1 MIHMLEQWTGDL
13 PGMLEAAVVASVAA
27 ALGAAVAFTVHL
39 LLFRVLRRIAKASL
53 SPTDDIV
60 IERLARPT
68 RYAMIALGLVL
79 AARETP
85 VLGHVWER
93 IAGFVMPALIGWIAL
108 SLSQALVKA
117 LEARPDITTGDNH
130 HARRRLTRLAILSRI
145 ASFIIVFL
153 TVGLMLLSIPGVRD
167 IGVTLMASA
176 GLAGLAVGAAAQP
189 ALKSLIAGFQM
200 ALTEPVSIGD
210 TVTIDGQSGRV
221 TEIRTTYVML
231 ATDDGCTLIV
241 PTSKFLEM
249 SFRRTG

>member
-1 MIHMLEQWTGDL
+1 MIRMLERWTGDL
-13 PGMLEAAVVASVAA
+13 PDLLEAVVTAGLAA
-27 ALGAAVAFTVHL
+27 ALGAAVALTVHL
-39 LLFRVLRRIAKASL
+39 LLFRVLRKISKASA

-60 IERLARPT
+60 VEHLARPT

-85 VLGHVWER
+85 ALGQVWER
-93 IAGFVMPALIGWIAL
+93 VAGFVMPALIGWIAL
-108 SLSQALVKA
+108 SLLRALVQAL
-117 LEARPDITTGDNH
+117 ETRPDIAAGNDP

-221 TEIRTTYVML
+221 TDIHTTYVIL
-231 ATDDGCTLIV
+231 ATEDGCTVVV
-241 PTSKFLEM
+241 PTSKFLET
-249 SFRRTG
+249 SFRRSG